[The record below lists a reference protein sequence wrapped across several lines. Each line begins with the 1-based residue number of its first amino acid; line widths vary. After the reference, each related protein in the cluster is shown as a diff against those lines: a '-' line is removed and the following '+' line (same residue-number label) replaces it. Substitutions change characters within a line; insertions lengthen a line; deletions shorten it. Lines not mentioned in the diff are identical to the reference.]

1 MKHQMLIDRKKII
14 VFAEIKD
21 INNVMDFKFILDTGA
36 SITVIDEGV
45 VRRMGYD
52 LKKLPTGDRIMT
64 AGGSVTSK
72 ILELPEFS
80 LFGKDVVNFEVKVLN
95 LPSQITHFVDGLIG
109 MDFLLRFKNI
119 KFNFDEK
126 TAETEE

>member
-1 MKHQMLIDRKKII
+1 MLIDRKKII
-14 VFAEIKD
+14 VSAEIKG
-21 INNVMDFKFILDTGA
+21 INDVMDFNFILDTGA
-36 SITVIDEGV
+36 SITVIDEGA
-45 VRRMGYD
+45 VRRLGYD

-64 AGGSVTSK
+64 AGGGVTSK

-80 LFGKDVVNFEVKVLN
+80 LFGKDVLNFEVKVLN

-109 MDFLLRFKNI
+109 MDFLLQFKNI

-126 TAETEE
+126 TVEAEE